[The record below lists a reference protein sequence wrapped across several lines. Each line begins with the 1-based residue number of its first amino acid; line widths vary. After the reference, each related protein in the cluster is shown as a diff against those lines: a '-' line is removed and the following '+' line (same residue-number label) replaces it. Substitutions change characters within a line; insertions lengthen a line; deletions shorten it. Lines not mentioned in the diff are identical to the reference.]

1 MRVKIEK
8 DKEDKII
15 KNLLSEAFCPAAEKV
30 IAVKNYLDKNF
41 KKTTVD
47 DIDENGYPKKTKC
60 ALMMSDS
67 KQALKTV
74 LPKELLMILDDK
86 FQKIITDNADRKKFL
101 KQIIT
106 DWFNGGIT
114 NNGILSKNTIK

>member
-1 MRVKIEK
+1 MRIKIEK
-8 DKEDKII
+8 DKEGRII
-15 KNLLSEAFCPAAEKV
+15 KNLLSETFCPAAEKV

-47 DIDENGYPKKTKC
+47 DIDENGYPRKTKC
-60 ALMMSDS
+60 ALMMSGS

-74 LPKELLMILDDK
+74 FPKELLMILDDK
-86 FQKIITDNADRKKFL
+86 FQKIITDNVDRKKFL

-106 DWFNGGIT
+106 DWFCGSIT
-114 NNGILSKNTIK
+114 NNGILSRNTIK